1 MSSVLELNP
10 TQKTYSPQQAAFLE
24 ALQSNVNILLGAVAG
39 SGKTFTLLEG
49 LQILPAIRVA
59 FCAFSRNI
67 SVEIKDKVSL
77 IQDSLACKTFVG
89 TTHSFGNTAVKRA
102 FPNSLLLD
110 GDKCDKKKIDFLL
123 EETKNDRTGEFGV
136 PMEYRSFV
144 RKAYALARQWGVG
157 VRSDFNFGTGSAW
170 LELVDRFSLEEE
182 LYEGEETP
190 DNIDELVREAVNWT
204 VYVIK
209 AGIARAAEM
218 YDFEDMVYLVLAKK
232 LQMWQYDVVMVD
244 ECQDLNPTRRML
256 VKLMV
261 KRTGRV
267 VFVGDPRQAIFGFTG
282 ADDKS
287 VENII
292 KEFGCVTMP
301 LTWSFRCPKAVVR
314 FAQRWVSH
322 IESTPDAPE
331 GKVESI
337 DEKGFWKMSLT
348 AKDAI
353 LCRNNAPLVD
363 LFFSLLSKGIASH
376 IEGRDFSKDLIKTI
390 NRFNRVRLV
399 STLIGK
405 MEDYKEKQMEK
416 LLAKG
421 QEAKADRMSDMMDSL
436 IIIATNMVKSN
447 EDATV
452 ADLRIYITNMFED
465 TQVNLDGT
473 STSTRKET
481 LTLTTIHKAKGR
493 EWNRVFWW
501 GRNLFNP
508 SKYAKKEWE
517 MIAEDNLCY
526 VAATRA
532 KQELYDVTLVKKQA
546 VR

>member
-1 MSSVLELNP
+1 MEINP

-24 ALQSNVNILLGAVAG
+24 AVTKNVNILLGAVAG
-39 SGKTFTLLEG
+39 SGKTFTLLEA
-49 LQILPAIRVA
+49 LQILPAIKVA
-59 FCAFSRNI
+59 FCAFSKNI
-67 SVEIKDKVSL
+67 SVEIKDKVSM
-77 IQDSLACKTFVG
+77 IQDTLACKTFVG
-89 TTHSFGNTAVKRA
+89 TTHSFGNTAVRRA

-123 EETKNDRTGEFGV
+123 EETKHGKTNEIGV

-157 VRSDFNFGTGSAW
+157 VRSEFNFGTGAAW

-190 DNIDELVREAVNWT
+190 DNIDELVREGVNWT

-209 AGIARAAEM
+209 AGIARVGEM
-218 YDFEDMVYLVLAKK
+218 FDFEDMVYMVLAKK
-232 LQMWQYDVVMVD
+232 LKMWQYDVVMVD

-256 VKLMV
+256 VQLMV
-261 KRTGRV
+261 RPGGRV

-292 KEFGCVTMP
+292 KEFGCVQMP

-331 GKVESI
+331 GKVEAI
-337 DEKGFWKMSLT
+337 NEAAFWKMNLT
-348 AKDAI
+348 ANDAI

-399 STLIGK
+399 STLINK
-405 MEDYKEKQMEK
+405 MEDYKEKQMHK
-416 LLAKG
+416 LLSKG
-421 QEAKADRMSDMMDSL
+421 QDAKADRLNDMINS
-436 IIIATNMVKSN
+436 IVIIANNMLKQDA
-447 EDATV
+447 EATV
-452 ADLRIYITNMFED
+452 ADLRGYITGMFED
-465 TQVNLDGT
+465 TQVHLDGT
-473 STSTRKET
+473 STSFRKQT

-501 GRNLFNP
+501 GRNLYNP

-526 VAATRA
+526 VAATRS
-532 KQELYDVTLVKKQA
+532 KDELYDVQLVKKQA
-546 VR
+546 AR

>member
-1 MSSVLELNP
+1 MSNVIEMNP

-24 ALQSNVNILLGAVAG
+24 ALKQNVNILLGAVAG

-49 LQILPAIRVA
+49 LQILPNIRVA
-59 FCAFSRNI
+59 FCAFSKNI
-67 SVEIKDKVSL
+67 SVEIEGKVAL
-77 IQDSLACKTFVG
+77 IRESLACKPFVG
-89 TTHSFGNTAVKRA
+89 TTHSFGKSAVVRA

-110 GDKCDKKKIDFLL
+110 GPKVEKKKIDILL
-123 EETKNDRTGEFGV
+123 EETAHGRSGEIGV

-144 RKAYALARQWGVG
+144 RKAYSLARQWGVG
-157 VRSDFNFGTGSAW
+157 LEDNTPMFNFGNGSAW
-170 LELVDRFSLEEE
+170 LSLVDRFSLEEE

-190 DNIDELVREAVNWT
+190 DNIDELIREAVNWT

-209 AGIARAAEM
+209 AGIARANEM
-218 YDFEDMVYLVLAKK
+218 YDFEDMIYLVLAKK

-244 ECQDLNPTRRML
+244 ECQDLNPTRRLL
-256 VKLMV
+256 VKKMV
-261 KRTGRV
+261 KKGGRV

-292 KEFGCVTMP
+292 RDFGCVEMP

-337 DEKGFWKMSLT
+337 KENDFWKFDLDQT
-348 AKDAI
+348 DAI

-363 LFFSLLSKGIASH
+363 LFFNLLSKGIASH
-376 IEGRDFSKDLIKTI
+376 IEGRDIAADLIKI
-390 NRFNRVRLV
+390 VNRFNRVRLV
-399 STLIGK
+399 STLINK
-405 MEDYKEKQMEK
+405 LEDYKEKQTEK

-421 QEAKADRMSDMMDSL
+421 QESKADRMADMIDS
-436 IIIATNMVKSN
+436 ISIIAKNMLKQD

-452 ADLRIYITNMFED
+452 ADLRTYITGMFED
-465 TQVNLDGT
+465 TTTG
-473 STSTRKET
+473 TRKQT

-526 VAATRA
+526 VAATRS
-532 KQELYDVTLVKKQA
+532 KNELYDVQLVKKQA